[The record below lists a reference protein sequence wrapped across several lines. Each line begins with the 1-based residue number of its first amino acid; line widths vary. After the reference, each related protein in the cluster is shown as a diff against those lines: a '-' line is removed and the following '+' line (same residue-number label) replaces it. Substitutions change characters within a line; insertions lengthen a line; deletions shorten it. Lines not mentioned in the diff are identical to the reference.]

1 MKKLKFAL
9 IPAACF
15 LTAAIFHYRGALNA
29 VNAADSFRT
38 FTTSLFQNEI
48 TASTLNL
55 HYTLEHPENFGIT
68 DYPISYGAVS
78 EASLVLSEQELSA
91 ADYQEMLYAISY
103 EDLSADNQL
112 TFDVLALAL
121 QNAREK
127 EIFAIYDEP
136 LSPTVGIQAQL
147 PVLLCEY
154 RFQDAQDVENY
165 LTLITQTDTYFAS
178 ILEHEKSRS
187 KAGLFMIDE
196 TLKTVV
202 SQCRSFAETTSLKHH
217 MLVTVFNEKLDA
229 ISGIDAK
236 KKAEYKLQNLK
247 AVQTHVLP
255 AYTKLADGL
264 NALAGTG
271 KNPYGLCYL
280 PSGKA
285 YYESLLRSSVGTY
298 LSVDAVERRIRQ
310 QLNDDIHSA
319 RTLFAKYPDA
329 AQNSIRDGSF
339 GNPTEILNNLQTQM
353 QNDFPK
359 PPNAS
364 FSVKYVHE
372 SLENFLSPA
381 FYLTAPIDNLKQNV
395 IYINN
400 ASVCSPLDLYTT
412 LAHEGYPGHL
422 YQNLYSGSKLSPV
435 RSLFSFG
442 GYTEGWATYVEM
454 ESFRYAADCLQQST
468 AENGSVPENAAAVTE
483 FARLN
488 RSVSLGISSL
498 LDICI
503 HYRGYTREQTAAFL
517 SGLGFSPSGADSI
530 YNAVLEN
537 PANYLKYYLGYL
549 SFSDLRRY
557 CSENWPE
564 KFELKNF
571 HEQILRIGPAP
582 FPVVEKYLKQYYRS
596 L

>member
-1 MKKLKFAL
+1 MHKLKFAL

-15 LTAAIFHYRGALNA
+15 LTAAVFHYRGAVNTVNA
-29 VNAADSFRT
+29 VNSFRT

-78 EASLVLSEQELSA
+78 EASLVLSEQTPSA
-91 ADYQEMLYAISY
+91 KEYQKMLYTIPY

-121 QNAREK
+121 ENAREK
-127 EIFAIYDEP
+127 EAFAIYDEP
-136 LSPTVGIQAQL
+136 LGPTIGIQAQL
-147 PVLLCEY
+147 PILLSEY
-154 RFQDAQDVENY
+154 RFQNTQDIENY
-165 LTLITQTDTYFAS
+165 LTLIAQTDTYFSS

-196 TLKTVV
+196 TLSTVV
-202 SQCRSFAETTSLKHH
+202 SQCRSFAETDDLKHH
-217 MLVTVFNEKLDA
+217 LLVTVFNEKVDA
-229 ISGIDAK
+229 LLEIDAK
-236 KKAEYKLQNLK
+236 KKAEYKLQNLE

-255 AYTKLADGL
+255 AYQKLADGL
-264 NALAGTG
+264 NTLSGTG

-280 PSGKA
+280 PSGRA

-298 LSVDAVERRIRQ
+298 LSVDAVEQRIRQ
-310 QLNDDIHSA
+310 QLNDDVAAA
-319 RTLFAKYPDA
+319 RALLKKYPTA
-329 AQNSIRDGSF
+329 AQETITEGIF
-339 GNPTEILNNLQTQM
+339 GNPSEILTDLQVQM
-353 QNDFPK
+353 QNDFPT
-359 PPNAS
+359 PPDAA

-372 SLENFLSPA
+372 SLEKYLSPA

-400 ASVCSPLDLYTT
+400 ASVCSPLELYTT

-422 YQNLYSGSKLSPV
+422 YQNLYSGSRLSPV

-454 ESFRYAADCLQQST
+454 ESFRYAADCLQRAA
-468 AENGSVPENAAAVTE
+468 AEHNSIPENAAAVTE

-503 HYRGYTREQTAAFL
+503 HYRGYTREQTAEFL
-517 SGLGFSPSGADSI
+517 SRLGFSPFSTDSI
-530 YNAVLEN
+530 YNAVLES

-549 SFSDLRRY
+549 SFTDLRRY

-564 KFELKNF
+564 KFEIKDF

-582 FPVVEKYLKQYYRS
+582 FPIVEKYLKRYYRS